1 MTTQTTQT
9 TQTKAAPQKPPVDF
23 TRDPWG
29 NPENPFM
36 RMQRQWRAAID
47 QVSQME
53 MRHGLR

>member
-1 MTTQTTQT
+1 MTTQT